1 MLDNDLLHQ
10 SPVVANCLMNR
21 ERQLTGSNGY
31 GRELRFEIDQWLQS
45 LGHSSH
51 ARWLDVCC
59 GSGIALV
66 EAAELMKKQRSE
78 KLLAIEGIDLAG
90 HFVHHSNEPLL
101 KFQKTSV
108 EAWTSEFEYDLITCV
123 HGLHYI
129 GDKLSAICKL
139 LSCLTIRGRF
149 YANIDL
155 ANLVFADGRA
165 AGRTII
171 KRLRE
176 RGIEY
181 DSRSRLLKCIGKK
194 SLDGLEFEYV
204 GADDQAGPNYT
215 GQPAVNSC
223 YRVAR
228 S

>member
-1 MLDNDLLHQ
+1 
-10 SPVVANCLMNR
+10 MNR

-45 LGHSSH
+45 LGPSSH

-66 EAAELMKKQRSE
+66 EAAELMKKQRRE
-78 KLLAIEGIDLAG
+78 KLLVIEGIDLAG
-90 HFVHHSNEPLL
+90 HFVHHMYDPFL
-101 KFQKTSV
+101 KFQKTSI
-108 EAWTSEFEYDLITCV
+108 EAWKSEFEYDLITCV

-129 GDKLSAICKL
+129 SDKLGAICKL
-139 LSCLTIRGRF
+139 VNCLTIRGRF
-149 YANIDL
+149 LANIDL
-155 ANLVFADGRA
+155 TNLVLEDGRG
-165 AGRTII
+165 AGRPII
-171 KRLRE
+171 KCLRE

-181 DSRSRLLKCIGKK
+181 DSRYRLLKCIGKK
-194 SLDGLEFEYV
+194 SLTGLEFEYV

-223 YRVAR
+223 YRVAKN
-228 S
+228 